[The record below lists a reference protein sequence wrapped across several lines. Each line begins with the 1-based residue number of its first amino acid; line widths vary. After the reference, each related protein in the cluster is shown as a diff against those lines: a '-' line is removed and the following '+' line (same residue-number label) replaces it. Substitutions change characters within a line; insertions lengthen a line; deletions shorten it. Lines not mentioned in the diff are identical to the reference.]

1 MLRSVVI
8 RGPGQR
14 SNLDV
19 RRTWS
24 CPVCAQAQRHPFS
37 VTSVRCGCT
46 REGVPMKLA
55 EEPRSPRIALRPDAR
70 AIIDRIQ
77 AGEVFERLTS
87 PLVDSESG
95 AGNWG
100 SGDRRPPRQSNRDN
114 RSDEPRDPP
123 SPIEEQTPVEDMS
136 QTAAAPATIESLP
149 ATTEPSPTTSA
160 VLPIES
166 PPVIAKVEATVKEQP
181 VTKPAP
187 PDDGFGAGI
196 VDDPS
201 Q

>member
-24 CPVCAQAQRHPFS
+24 CPVCSQAQRHPFS
-37 VTSVRCGCT
+37 ITSVRCGCT

-55 EEPRSPRIALRPDAR
+55 EEPRSPRIALRADAR

-100 SGDRRPPRQSNRDN
+100 GSDRRPPRQSSRDN

-123 SPIEEQTPVEDMS
+123 SPIEEQAPVEDES
-136 QTAAAPATIESLP
+136 QTAIAPATIESSP
-149 ATTEPSPTTSA
+149 ATAEPSLATPA
-160 VLPIES
+160 VLPVDL
-166 PPVIAKVEATVKEQP
+166 PPVVATVEADVKEQP

-196 VDDPS
+196 LDDSS